1 MVDNSKNLVSG
12 EDDKLWNNDFTDL
25 LAKKLNDIS
34 AVETAAEVEMEQEDG
49 QEESED
55 EVEESENE

>member
-34 AVETAAEVEMEQEDG
+34 AVETAEVEIEQEDG

>member
-1 MVDNSKNLVSG
+1 MVDNSKNLVSR

-34 AVETAAEVEMEQEDG
+34 AVETAEVEIEHEDG